1 MDEEYNRLN
10 RQFEE
15 INKEIESTLDN
26 IIYLYKNVEIENIN
40 LYNLYL
46 SLNELVNKKTT
57 IRNKIII
64 YRIENN
70 IFED

>member
-1 MDEEYNRLN
+1 MDNEYNNLK

-15 INKEIESTLDN
+15 INKEIEGSLDN

-64 YRIENN
+64 YKIENN
-70 IFED
+70 LFED

>member
-1 MDEEYNRLN
+1 MDNEYNNLK

-15 INKEIESTLDN
+15 INNEINSKLDS
-26 IIYLYKNVEIENIN
+26 IIYLYRNVEIENIN

-57 IRNKIII
+57 IKNKIII